1 MMVELTPAELTA
13 LWLSLKVASI
23 GVLASLPFGL
33 GAAWLL
39 ARGRFPGKLLLDGLI
54 HLPLIIPPV
63 ATGYV
68 LLLLFGRRGV
78 LGDWLY
84 QELGISLAFTWKGAA
99 LVAAIMGF
107 PLLVRSIRLS
117 LEAMDQGLEAA
128 ARTLGASPVRVFLS
142 ITLPIISPGLLTGA
156 LLAFARALGEFGATI
171 AFVGNIPGET
181 QTLPLAL
188 YNVLQSPGGD
198 HIGLRIVFLS
208 VALAIAALAASEIAG
223 RAVRRRL
230 NGAA

>member
-1 MMVELTPAELTA
+1 MDWTPAELTA
-13 LWLSLKVASI
+13 LWLSLKVASV
-23 GVLASLPFGL
+23 GVLVSLPFGL
-33 GAAWLL
+33 AAAWLL
-39 ARGRFPGKLLLDGLI
+39 ARRRFPGKLLLDGLI
-54 HLPLIIPPV
+54 HLPLIVPPV

-68 LLLLFGRRGV
+68 LLLLLGRRGG

-84 QELGISLAFTWKGAA
+84 RDLGISLAFTWKGAA

-107 PLLVRSIRLS
+107 PLLVRAVRLS

-128 ARTLGASPVRVFLS
+128 ARTLGASPLRVFLT

-188 YNVLQSPGGD
+188 YSALQSPEGD
-198 HIGLRIVFLS
+198 QIGLRIVVLS
-208 VALAIAALAASEIAG
+208 VTLAIAALAASEIAG
-223 RAVRRRL
+223 RILRRRL
-230 NGAA
+230 TGAW